1 MKNPKLTQGDITTFN
16 GDAIVNAANSSL
28 LGGGGV
34 DGAIHNAAGYELLKE
49 CRTLGGCQIGQ
60 AKITKGYNLAAK
72 FVIHTV
78 GPIWNGGRNNEEKLL
93 TSCYQNSIQIALSR
107 GIKTIAFPLISSG
120 IYGYP
125 VKKAL
130 QVAITTLSQ
139 FDENEIDI
147 TLILYDYETYNLAVE
162 VMNEFEK
169 NLKE

>member
-1 MKNPKLTQGDITTFN
+1 M
-16 GDAIVNAANSSL
+16 
-28 LGGGGV
+28 
-34 DGAIHNAAGYELLKE
+34 
-49 CRTLGGCQIGQ
+49 
-60 AKITKGYNLAAK
+60 
-72 FVIHTV
+72 
-78 GPIWNGGRNNEEKLL
+78 
-93 TSCYQNSIQIALSR
+93 SR